1 MDCPVCGEKLRE
13 IDRYGVLVDICP
25 GCKGC
30 WLDRGELEKI
40 AALEESGFQP
50 AAVERAAV
58 QRDPVDRS
66 RDYRERDDRDDHDH
80 DHKKDDD
87 DHYDRGSRSGE
98 SGYGKPKKRSS
109 LLGDILGS
117 LGGE

>member
-13 IDRYGVLVDICP
+13 IERYGVMIDLCP

-40 AALEESGFQP
+40 AALEESGYRP
-50 AAVERAAV
+50 ASVDRAAAP
-58 QRDPVDRS
+58 RDSVDRS
-66 RDYRERDDRDDHDH
+66 RDYRERDDRDH

-87 DHYDRGSRSGE
+87 DHDDRDSRSGG
-98 SGYGKPKKRSS
+98 SGYSKPKKRSS
-109 LLGDILGS
+109 LLGDILGG

>member
-1 MDCPVCGEKLRE
+1 MDCPVCGEKLKE
-13 IDRYGVLVDICP
+13 IERYGVSIDICP

-40 AALEESGFQP
+40 AAMEESEP
-50 AAVERAAV
+50 ATAPVNRAVPSREA
-58 QRDPVDRS
+58 VDRS
-66 RDYRERDDRDDHDH
+66 RDLRGRDDHDD
-80 DHKKDDD
+80 DHKRDDD
-87 DHYDRGSRSGE
+87 DRYDRDSRSGG
-98 SGYGKPKKRSS
+98 SGYSKPKKRSS

>member
-1 MDCPVCGEKLRE
+1 
-13 IDRYGVLVDICP
+13 VLIDICP

-40 AALEESGFQP
+40 AALEGSEPGTASVSRAVP
-50 AAVERAAV
+50 A
-58 QRDPVDRS
+58 RDTVDRS
-66 RDYRERDDRDDHDH
+66 RDLRERDDHDD
-80 DHKKDDD
+80 DHKKRDDD
-87 DHYDRGSRSGE
+87 DHYDRDSRGGSST
-98 SGYGKPKKRSS
+98 YGRPKKRSS

>member
-1 MDCPVCGEKLRE
+1 MECPVCGEKLRE
-13 IDRYGVLVDICP
+13 IERYGVMIDLCP

-40 AALEESGFQP
+40 AAMEESGSRP
-50 AAVERAAV
+50 PSADRAAP
-58 QRDPVDRS
+58 RDSSDRS
-66 RDYRERDDRDDHDH
+66 RDYRERDDHDD
-80 DHKKDDD
+80 DHKKNDD
-87 DHYDRGSRSGE
+87 DHYDRDSRSGG
-98 SGYGKPKKRSS
+98 SGSSKPKKRSS

>member
-1 MDCPVCGEKLRE
+1 MDCPVCGEKLKE
-13 IDRYGVLVDICP
+13 IERYGVSIDICP

-40 AALEESGFQP
+40 AAMEESESATASGNR
-50 AAVERAAV
+50 AVPS
-58 QRDPVDRS
+58 RDAVDRS
-66 RDYRERDDRDDHDH
+66 RESRERDDHDDDH
-80 DHKKDDD
+80 KRDDD
-87 DHYDRGSRSGE
+87 DRYARDSRSGG
-98 SGYGKPKKRSS
+98 STYGRPKKRSS

>member
-1 MDCPVCGEKLRE
+1 MDCPVCGDKLRE
-13 IDRYGVLVDICP
+13 IERYGVMVDICP

-40 AALEESGFQP
+40 AAMEEQ
-50 AAVERAAV
+50 E
-58 QRDPVDRS
+58 
-66 RDYRERDDRDDHDH
+66 DRDSDRKDHDR
-80 DHKKDDD
+80 KKDDD
-87 DHYDRGSRSGE
+87 RYDRDSRGSE

>member
-1 MDCPVCGEKLRE
+1 MECPVCGEKLRE
-13 IDRYGVLVDICP
+13 IERYGVMIDVCP

-40 AALEESGFQP
+40 AAMEESESRP
-50 AAVERAAV
+50 ASG
-58 QRDPVDRS
+58 DRS
-66 RDYRERDDRDDHDH
+66 RDNRDRDDRDH

-87 DHYDRGSRSGE
+87 HGYRDNRSSE
-98 SGYGKPKKRSS
+98 SGYGRPKKRSS

>member
-1 MDCPVCGEKLRE
+1 MECPVCGEKLRE
-13 IDRYGVLVDICP
+13 IERYGVMIDLCP

-40 AALEESGFQP
+40 AAMEESGLRP
-50 AAVERAAV
+50 PSTERAAAP
-58 QRDPVDRS
+58 RESSDRS
-66 RDYRERDDRDDHDH
+66 RDYKERDDHDD
-80 DHKKDDD
+80 DHKKNDD
-87 DHYDRGSRSGE
+87 DHYDRDNRSGGG
-98 SGYGKPKKRSS
+98 GYSKPKKRSS

>member
-13 IDRYGVLVDICP
+13 IERYGVMLDICP

-40 AALEESGFQP
+40 AAMEESGSRP
-50 AAVERAAV
+50 ASVDRVAAP
-58 QRDPVDRS
+58 RDSVDRS
-66 RDYRERDDRDDHDH
+66 RDYRERDDHDDDR
-80 DHKKDDD
+80 KKDDD
-87 DHYDRGSRSGE
+87 HDGRYSGGGE